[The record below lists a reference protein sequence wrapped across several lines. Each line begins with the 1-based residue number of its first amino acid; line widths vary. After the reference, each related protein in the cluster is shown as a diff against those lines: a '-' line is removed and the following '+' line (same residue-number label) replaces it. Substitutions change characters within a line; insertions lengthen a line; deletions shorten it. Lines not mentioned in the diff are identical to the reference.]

1 MSFQGLQERLAQLQ
15 ETTSQ
20 LKTLIDRLAGL
31 KLQPG
36 SVPLADGRADDGYVD
51 GNVVSEL
58 GADITQG
65 LRETDEELELL
76 REELLD
82 LRPGRPGSE
91 GEKTKARLKDAAD
104 RLRQEL
110 KASRISFR
118 KAQLSARERMAAAL
132 RAERAALLA
141 SYTTPPVSSA
151 ATTRSGASSP
161 APAQQ
166 QQPMRRR
173 QTLKND
179 RGGTSNNNASSS
191 SKGDKVVGAATDVTA
206 SLQRTHDL
214 MAAELARSA
223 YAAQAL
229 AESTAALRELDDR
242 YAGLDG
248 LLAASRSLLGTLVRS
263 QKSDTWY
270 LRTTLYLLLATAA
283 WLVFRRLLYGPL
295 WWFLWVPL
303 RVGWW
308 SAAKGVGGGLALV
321 GRSRQPAAARMEV
334 VGASGSTSVVGM
346 AGGGGADALP
356 TVSVAHGGGD
366 KGKDSAGSDSMMDK
380 VGRII
385 DGDDGDVAAPPE
397 NKDSDAPN
405 PKKRMW
411 EEPVESAKDASQP
424 GEGGQTERGRIK
436 DEL

>member
-20 LKTLIDRLAGL
+20 LKTLIDRLASL
-31 KLQPG
+31 KFQPG
-36 SVPLADGRADDGYVD
+36 SVPLADGGDGGAADGGYVD

-91 GEKTKARLKDAAD
+91 VEKTKARLKDAAD

-110 KASRISFR
+110 KAYRISFR

-161 APAQQ
+161 APSQQ
-166 QQPMRRR
+166 QQPTRRR

-179 RGGTSNNNASSS
+179 RGGGGGGGSNS

-242 YAGLDG
+242 YTGLDG
-248 LLAASRSLLGTLVRS
+248 MLAASRSLLGTLVRS

-295 WWFLWVPL
+295 WWLLWVPL

-308 SAAKGVGGGLALV
+308 SAAKGVGGGMALV
-321 GRSRQPAAARMEV
+321 GSRQPAAARMEV

-346 AGGGGADALP
+346 AGDSAEALP
-356 TVSVAHGGGD
+356 TVGVAHGGD
-366 KGKDSAGSDSMMDK
+366 KEKGSAGPDSMMDK

-385 DGDDGDVAAPPE
+385 DGDGDVAAPSE
-397 NKDSDAPN
+397 NENSDAPN

-411 EEPVESAKDASQP
+411 EEPVESDQDASRP
-424 GEGGQTERGRIK
+424 GEGEHSERGRIK